1 MNSVGKIVKIFS
13 FALFVSNILFI
24 NYLGDTARSALGVIS
39 RSFNIAVAIEART
52 PVEVISDRIEALDGV
67 GSVKIKKSA
76 EIFEEYKKD
85 PTFNTRAPLLN
96 ENIFNDYILVYP
108 DGIRSVKFIEE
119 LAAGIRNTPGVE
131 EISYDKNA
139 VEIYIFVKKLV
150 RYINFALIV
159 MVSVSFL
166 LWLAAFFIAKNKKAA
181 SGAKKLQL
189 SSAAAYGYYL
199 IVAGAVVLVGASA
212 LYRHSGLAFNWLVS
226 GSAVFAAALLS
237 SVIFQLYE
245 D

>member
-39 RSFNIAVAIEART
+39 SSFNIAVAIESRT

-85 PTFNTRAPLLN
+85 PSFNTRAPLN

-150 RYINFALIV
+150 RYINSALIV
-159 MVSVSFL
+159 MVSVSVL
-166 LWLAAFFIAKNKKAA
+166 LCLAAFFIAKNKKAA